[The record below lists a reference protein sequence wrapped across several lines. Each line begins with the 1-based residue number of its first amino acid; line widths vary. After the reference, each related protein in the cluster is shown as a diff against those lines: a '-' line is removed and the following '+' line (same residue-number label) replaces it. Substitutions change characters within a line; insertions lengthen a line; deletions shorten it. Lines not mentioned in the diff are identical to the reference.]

1 MTRIN
6 STISTLQSLRES
18 RKTNHKLEQ
27 DSRKLSSGSRIVQA
41 SDDAAGLSIV
51 TKMDATTRSRQMA
64 TRNASDAVSVMQVMD
79 GSLSEMS
86 KIVIRMRELAIGA
99 ASDTYSDNER
109 NMMNSETQQLLQEL
123 DRQAKNAEHLG
134 VKLFKGNST
143 KLDIQVDA
151 NNSSKDRISI
161 DLKDMAQT
169 ISALGIDTVRLDSK
183 HQAGLSLLK
192 LDHAQNELGKSR
204 AKIGAISNRLESV
217 VNKLGLDIENGKSA
231 SSRIKDLDYAQAT
244 AENASNKIKQT
255 AQTSVQVQAKKQNRD
270 YLKLIE

>member
-1 MTRIN
+1 VTRIN